1 VRCLIERGGDI
12 ESRMM
17 LEQQEKQR
25 IVAAQNGDVEAFE
38 SLVDHYAED
47 MYNLALRIVDHP
59 EEAEDLVQ
67 EAFVRAWRGL
77 STFRGD
83 ARFSTWLYRIVVN
96 LCYNRLPRLKRELAA
111 LAPDDAALHM
121 PDTVSDAP
129 AQLISAELVAVIHQ
143 EIHNLPSNYRL
154 LITLR
159 HLQEMSYNEIA
170 DVTELPLGT
179 VKTGIFRARRLLRD
193 ALESYIDVKSDA
205 DTSQAANPARAG
217 TA

>member
-1 VRCLIERGGDI
+1 
-12 ESRMM
+12 MM

-25 IVAAQNGDVEAFE
+25 VVAAQNGDVEAFE

-47 MYNLALRIVDHP
+47 MYNLALRIVEHP
-59 EEAEDLVQ
+59 EEAQDLVQ

-77 STFRGD
+77 SAFRGD

-111 LAPDDAALHM
+111 LALDDAALHM
-121 PDTVSDAP
+121 PDTVPDSAPDAA
-129 AQLISAELVAVIHQ
+129 AQLIAAELIAVIHQ
-143 EIHNLPSNYRL
+143 EIHNLPANYRL

-170 DVTELPLGT
+170 DVTGLPLGT

-205 DTSQAANPARAG
+205 DTMHAANTTRTR